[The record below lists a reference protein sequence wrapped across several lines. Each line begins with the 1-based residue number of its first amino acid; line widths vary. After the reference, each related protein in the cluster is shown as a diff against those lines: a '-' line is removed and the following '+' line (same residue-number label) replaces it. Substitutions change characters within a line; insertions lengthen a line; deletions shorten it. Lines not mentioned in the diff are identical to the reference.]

1 MIHQELTHIQ
11 PSTEVSAAMQHRIF
25 NQEQDI
31 ERLKDKIQA
40 LTNDLELAQ
49 GSTKEAREDL
59 ERERRLR
66 LQVERKLNE
75 YIDAQKKMA
84 AQFS

>member
-1 MIHQELTHIQ
+1 
-11 PSTEVSAAMQHRIF
+11 MQHRIF

-75 YIDAQKKMA
+75 YIDVQKKMA

>member
-1 MIHQELTHIQ
+1 MIQEELTQLQ
-11 PSTEVSAAMQHRIF
+11 PSTEVAAVMQHRIV

-31 ERLKDKIQA
+31 GRLKDKIQV
-40 LTNDLELAQ
+40 LTNDLEHAQ
-49 GSTKEAREDL
+49 GSAKEAREDL
-59 ERERRLR
+59 ERERGLR
-66 LQVERKLNE
+66 QQVERKLNK

>member
-1 MIHQELTHIQ
+1 
-11 PSTEVSAAMQHRIF
+11 MQHRIF

-84 AQFS
+84 QFS

>member
-1 MIHQELTHIQ
+1 
-11 PSTEVSAAMQHRIF
+11 MQHRIF

-49 GSTKEAREDL
+49 GSTKEAREDI

>member
-1 MIHQELTHIQ
+1 
-11 PSTEVSAAMQHRIF
+11 MQHRIF